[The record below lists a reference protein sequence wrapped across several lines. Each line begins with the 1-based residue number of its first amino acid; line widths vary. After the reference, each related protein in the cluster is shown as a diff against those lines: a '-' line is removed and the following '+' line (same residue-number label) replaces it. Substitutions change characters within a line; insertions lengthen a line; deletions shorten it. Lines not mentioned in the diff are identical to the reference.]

1 MLISFL
7 LIDKVILWDF
17 LKGDIFLIK
26 YFFEELSIRIILRFF
41 SFFAF
46 VIKIF
51 SDLEETLRY
60 SFFLLLLYLEIN
72 ISAFSLAILFLVWK
86 FSRCV
91 DCIFVIN
98 TSDGLTKLLRNFISP
113 KLFVPISKIA

>member
-1 MLISFL
+1 MLICFL
-7 LIDKVILWDF
+7 LIDKVTLYNF
-17 LKGDIFLIK
+17 LIGDIFLIK

-86 FSRCV
+86 FSR
-91 DCIFVIN
+91 
-98 TSDGLTKLLRNFISP
+98 
-113 KLFVPISKIA
+113 

>member
-1 MLISFL
+1 MLTVFL
-7 LIDKVILWDF
+7 LIDKVTLCNF

-86 FSRCV
+86 FSR
-91 DCIFVIN
+91 
-98 TSDGLTKLLRNFISP
+98 
-113 KLFVPISKIA
+113 

>member
-1 MLISFL
+1 M
-7 LIDKVILWDF
+7 
-17 LKGDIFLIK
+17 
-26 YFFEELSIRIILRFF
+26 
-41 SFFAF
+41 
-46 VIKIF
+46 IKIF

-98 TSDGLTKLLRNFISP
+98 TSDGLSKLLRDFISP
-113 KLFVPISKIA
+113 KLFVPISKIAKLDFKFKFSKDINTPN

>member
-1 MLISFL
+1 MLICFL

-17 LKGDIFLIK
+17 LKEDIFLIK

-86 FSRCV
+86 FSRWV